1 MAEIMSFKA
10 DARGKTGRGSARAD
24 RRQGRVP
31 ANIYGDASGNLAVTI
46 DREQL
51 QRALAKSG
59 FGNRLCDIQL
69 NGEKFRALPREV
81 QVDPVS
87 DIPIHVDFMRVSP
100 TSRVR
105 LHIPV
110 TVAGIEA
117 SPGIKRGGTVNV
129 VRHEV
134 EFFCRADAIPET
146 VVFSV
151 AECDIGD
158 SVHINDVQ
166 LPAGVV
172 PTIRR
177 NFTVVTVTAPT
188 IYVEEE
194 KPAAAETVEGVPVE
208 GEAGAVP
215 AEGEAAAPAEGEK
228 APADAKG
235 AAGKAEAA
243 PARGAAAPARG
254 AAGPAK
260 GAAPPA
266 KGAAAPAK
274 GAAAPAKGAAA
285 PAKGAKPDGGKGG
298 KK

>member
-1 MAEIMSFKA
+1 MAETMSFKA
-10 DARGKTGRGSARAD
+10 EARSKTGRGGARED
-24 RRQGRVP
+24 RRQGRIP
-31 ANIYGDASGNLAVTI
+31 ANIYGDAKGNVAVTI
-46 DREQL
+46 DRDQL
-51 QRALAKSG
+51 QRALTKAG
-59 FGNRLCDIQL
+59 FGNRLCDIQV

-105 LHIPV
+105 LHIPI
-110 TVAGIEA
+110 TVAGLEA

-129 VRHEV
+129 VRHDV

-194 KPAAAETVEGVPVE
+194 KPAAAAVEGAPVA

-215 AEGEAAAPAEGEK
+215 AEGEAATPADGEK

-235 AAGKAEAA
+235 G
-243 PARGAAAPARG
+243 
-254 AAGPAK
+254 
-260 GAAPPA
+260 
-266 KGAAAPAK
+266 AAPAK
-274 GAAAPAKGAAA
+274 GGAASAKGGAASA
-285 PAKGAKPDGGKGG
+285 KGGAASAKGGAASAKGGALAKGAKPDAGKGG

>member
-1 MAEIMSFKA
+1 MAETMSFKA
-10 DARGKTGRGSARAD
+10 EARGKTGRGGARAD

-31 ANIYGDASGNLAVTI
+31 ANIYGDAKGNVAVTI
-46 DREQL
+46 DRDQL
-51 QRALAKSG
+51 QRALTKAG
-59 FGNRLCDIQL
+59 FGNRLCDIQV
-69 NGEKFRALPREV
+69 NGETFRALPREV

-105 LHIPV
+105 LHIPI

-146 VVFSV
+146 VVLSV

-194 KPAAAETVEGVPVE
+194 KPAAAAVEGAPVE

-215 AEGEAAAPAEGEK
+215 AEGEAAAPAEG

-235 AAGKAEAA
+235 GAAKPAAGKGE
-243 PARGAAAPARG
+243 
-254 AAGPAK
+254 
-260 GAAPPA
+260 
-266 KGAAAPAK
+266 AAPAK

-285 PAKGAKPDGGKGG
+285 APAKGAAAPAKGGKADGGKGG